1 MNTPALHIVLVS
13 ETFPP
18 EINGVANT
26 LGRLS
31 EGLCQRGHKVTVVRP
46 RQAGDGAAESD
57 PAVVLCRGWALPGY
71 PGLQWG
77 EVSMHRLLRRWRR
90 ERPDVLYIATE
101 GPLGLSA
108 LRAARRLG
116 VAVVSGF
123 HTNFPQYSGQYGL
136 GLLARL
142 LTHYLRWFHR
152 RTAVTL
158 VPSLSQRLELERRGF
173 ERLALLARGVDAG
186 LFHPAR
192 RNQALR
198 AGWGLGPEDI
208 AVLHVGRLAVEK
220 NLGLLAP
227 SMHALQQA
235 HPQCRLR
242 LIVVGD
248 GPQRAALQQQ
258 MPDAI
263 FCGAQRGEALAE
275 HYASGDLFLF
285 PSLTETFGNVV
296 LEAMASGL
304 AVVAYDEAAAAQ
316 HIRHGHSGA
325 LAMPGDQAAFMD
337 AACWLLEE
345 EETLRRVRLNARQ
358 HASHQGWPAI
368 VEQFESYLHSA
379 CQQQGSLP
387 ACAHRVGG
395 SLLAIRRANSAP
407 HTVHNHPAISPT
419 LSRSPAPLP
428 GHPAPCAAKS
438 APVPARPCPPETSR
452 NSR

>member
-1 MNTPALHIVLVS
+1 MNTPALRITLVS

-31 EGLCQRGHKVTVVRP
+31 EGLRQRGHHVEIVRP
-46 RQAGDGAAESD
+46 RQAGEAPVDND
-57 PAVVLCRGWALPGY
+57 QQLLLCRGWALPGY

-77 EVSMHRLLRRWRR
+77 EVSMHSLLRRWRKQ
-90 ERPDVLYIATE
+90 RPDVLYIATE

-152 RTAVTL
+152 RTAATL
-158 VPSLSQRLELERRGF
+158 VPSASQRLELERRGF
-173 ERLALLARGVDAG
+173 ERLALMARGVDAC
-186 LFHPAR
+186 LFSPAR
-192 RNQALR
+192 RSQALR
-198 AGWGLGPEDI
+198 EAWGLGADDI
-208 AVLHVGRLAVEK
+208 AVVHVGRLAAEK
-220 NLGLLAP
+220 NLALLRPCLA
-227 SMHALQQA
+227 ALQKSY
-235 HPQCRLR
+235 PQQRMR

-248 GPQRAALQQQ
+248 GPQRAALEQQL
-258 MPDAI
+258 PEAI
-263 FCGAQRGEALAE
+263 FCGVQRGEALAE

-325 LAMPGDQAAFMD
+325 LAMPGDQAAFID

-345 EETLRRVRLNARQ
+345 GETLRRVRLNARQ
-358 HASHQGWPAI
+358 HASRQGWPAI
-368 VEQFESYLHSA
+368 VEQFEMHLSNA
-379 CQQQGSLP
+379 CHALP
-387 ACAHRVGG
+387 TGNQVADPA
-395 SLLAIRRANSAP
+395 LAIKP
-407 HTVHNHPAISPT
+407 G
-419 LSRSPAPLP
+419 SPAPR
-428 GHPAPCAAKS
+428 G
-438 APVPARPCPPETSR
+438 
-452 NSR
+452 